1 MFSIA
6 SIIAIAVNKQVLPER
21 ICILIGCAFGES
33 SLEVAEKGLGHS
45 VVPTVAFSTHA
56 LHELL
61 FCDDL
66 PEIITGLLHPLV
78 TVNHQPG
85 GRLACA
91 DGLPKGG
98 ENPFGLKGIAQVPA
112 HDLAG
117 KQVEKHA
124 QVVPFWA
131 NSQIGDVRHPNQ
143 IGNLELEASLKLIG
157 RNQLTMTAL
166 GGEDFTRRT

>member
-1 MFSIA
+1 MLSIA

-21 ICILIGCAFGES
+21 ICILIGCAFSES

-66 PEIITGLLHPLV
+66 PEIIAGLLHSLV
-78 TVNHQPG
+78 TEAAALA
-85 GRLACA
+85 GRLPAPA
-91 DGLPKGG
+91 PKVPGTRPRCGAVG
-98 ENPFGLKGIAQVPA
+98 EG

-117 KQVEKHA
+117 PGGTA
-124 QVVPFWA
+124 PSRA
-131 NSQIGDVRHPNQ
+131 SACSCAATRTIRPRRVRGHHWPWP
-143 IGNLELEASLKLIG
+143 
-157 RNQLTMTAL
+157 
-166 GGEDFTRRT
+166 RTGFP

>member
-66 PEIITGLLHPLV
+66 PEIIAGLRHSLV
-78 TVNHQPG
+78 TLNHQPG
-85 GRLACA
+85 GRPACSH
-91 DGLPKGG
+91 GFPTGG
-98 ENPFGLKGIAQVPA
+98 Q
-112 HDLAG
+112 
-117 KQVEKHA
+117 
-124 QVVPFWA
+124 
-131 NSQIGDVRHPNQ
+131 NSSG
-143 IGNLELEASLKLIG
+143 S
-157 RNQLTMTAL
+157 
-166 GGEDFTRRT
+166 

>member
-66 PEIITGLLHPLV
+66 PEIIAGILHSLV
-78 TVNHQPG
+78 TVNHQPA
-85 GRLACA
+85 GRPACA

-98 ENPFGLKGIAQVPA
+98 ENSFGLKGIAQVPA
-112 HDLAG
+112 HNLAG

-143 IGNLELEASLKLIG
+143 MGNLDLEASLKLIG
-157 RNQLTMTAL
+157 RN
-166 GGEDFTRRT
+166 